1 MLHSKT
7 FLSVYVGIMKK
18 LSSRFIVMMG
28 LLLTVSGCQW
38 MSSSRKQS
46 LIVVNVLDKEMYDDC
61 HIAGS
66 IQVPFA
72 DVEKE
77 AKKWDKASK
86 VVVYCSAYLCTASG
100 HAARTL
106 KKMGFDQVW
115 AYEEG
120 MAGWKQA
127 GLPTEGPCTMA
138 YLDLPNEKLSDTV
151 HEDVTEIST
160 QELFDLMKSEGLL
173 Q

>member
-1 MLHSKT
+1 
-7 FLSVYVGIMKK
+7 MKK
-18 LSSRFIVMMG
+18 NNVRLIS
-28 LLLTVSGCQW
+28 LLGILVFLPACDWFSG
-38 MSSSRKQS
+38 SKKQS

-66 IQVPFA
+66 VQVPFA
-72 DVEKE
+72 DIEKT
-77 AKKWDKASK
+77 AKQWNPTTK
-86 VVVYCSAYLCTASG
+86 VVIYCSGYLCTASG

-106 KKMGFDQVW
+106 KKLGFEQVW

-127 GLPTEGPCTMA
+127 GLPTEGPCTLP
-138 YLDLPNEKLSDTV
+138 YLDLPNEKLGDTV
-151 HEDVTEIST
+151 HEDVMVIST
-160 QELFDLMKSEGLL
+160 QDLSDLMKSEGLL

>member
-7 FLSVYVGIMKK
+7 ILSVYVGIMKN
-18 LSSRFIVMMG
+18 LTSRFLVIMG
-28 LLLTVSGCQW
+28 LLVTLPGCSW
-38 MSSSRKQS
+38 MSNSKKQS
-46 LIVVNVLDKEMYDDC
+46 MIVVNVLDKEMYDDC

-77 AKKWDKASK
+77 AKNWDKSAK
-86 VVVYCSAYLCTASG
+86 VVIYCSGYLCTASG

-106 KKMGFDQVW
+106 KKMGFTQVW

-127 GLPTEGPCTMA
+127 GLPTEGPCVLA
-138 YLDLPNEKLSDTV
+138 YLDLPNEKLGNAV
-151 HEDVTEIST
+151 HEDVTDIST

>member
-1 MLHSKT
+1 
-7 FLSVYVGIMKK
+7 MKK
-18 LSSRFIVMMG
+18 NTARLISVLSILV
-28 LLLTVSGCQW
+28 LLPACDWFSGTK
-38 MSSSRKQS
+38 KQS
-46 LIVVNVLDKEMYDDC
+46 LLVVNVLDKEMYDDC

-72 DVEKE
+72 DFEKE
-77 AKKWDKASK
+77 AKKWDSTTK
-86 VVVYCSAYLCTASG
+86 VVIYCSGYLCTASG

-120 MAGWKQA
+120 MAGWKQS
-127 GLPTEGPCTMA
+127 GLPTEGPCKLP
-138 YLDLPNEKLSDTV
+138 YLDLPNEKLSDII
-151 HEDVTEIST
+151 HEDVTVITT
-160 QELFDLMKSEGLL
+160 QDLSDLMKSEGLL

>member
-1 MLHSKT
+1 MKN
-7 FLSVYVGIMKK
+7 LSY
-18 LSSRFIVMMG
+18 RFFVVMG
-28 LLLTVSGCQW
+28 LLLTVPACGW
-38 MSSSRKQS
+38 MSGSRKQS
-46 LIVVNVLDKEMYDDC
+46 MIVVNVLDKEMYDDC
-61 HIAGS
+61 HISGS

-72 DVEKE
+72 DFEKE
-77 AKKWDKASK
+77 AKKWDKTSK
-86 VVVYCSAYLCTASG
+86 VVVYCSGYLCTASG

-127 GLPTEGPCTMA
+127 GLPTEGPCALA
-138 YLDLPNEKLSDTV
+138 YLDLPNEKIS
-151 HEDVTEIST
+151 EISHT
-160 QELFDLMKSEGLL
+160 DVAVISSQELFNLMKSEGLL

>member
-1 MLHSKT
+1 MLALLPGCTWFGGTKT
-7 FLSVYVGIMKK
+7 PS
-18 LSSRFIVMMG
+18 
-28 LLLTVSGCQW
+28 LL
-38 MSSSRKQS
+38 
-46 LIVVNVLDKEMYDDC
+46 VVNVLDKEIYNDC

-72 DVEKE
+72 DFEKE
-77 AKKWDKASK
+77 AKTWNPATK
-86 VVVYCSAYLCTASG
+86 VVIYCSGYMCTASG
-100 HAARTL
+100 HAARML
-106 KKMGFDQVW
+106 KKLGFEKVW

-127 GLPTEGPCTMA
+127 GLPTEGPCVSP

-151 HEDVTEIST
+151 HEDVTVIST
-160 QELFDLMKSEGLL
+160 QELSDLMKSEGLL